1 MATFYGT
8 VKGNRETAATRTGS
22 RDSGI
27 RASVQ
32 SYKGSVITTL
42 TERKDDGALMVE
54 VAVSEGSEAF
64 FGKTIFCGTFEEYK
78 EILSNAWNN
87 KNNRPIKF

>member
-22 RDSGI
+22 KDSGI

-42 TERKDDGALMVE
+42 TERSDGTLMVDVE
-54 VAVSEGSEAF
+54 VNEQKSSFYGTKVF
-64 FGKTIFCGTFEEYK
+64 YGTFEEYK
-78 EILSNAWNN
+78 EVLLNAWNN
-87 KNNRPIKF
+87 NDNRPIEF